1 MRRFLI
7 FLALVILLAGGA
19 VFWLAD
25 QANKNPP
32 NTGEQRIEVELD
44 V

>member
-7 FLALVILLAGGA
+7 ILVLLIALAGGA
-19 VFWLAD
+19 VFWLAG
-25 QANKNPP
+25 QASKNPP
-32 NTGEQRIEVELD
+32 NPGEQRIEVELD